1 MKIAETVAFGGSG
14 LNRAAELRTDPD
26 RIAELQADP
35 AARCMAIWRGKIL
48 IDRTAAN
55 AIVWL
60 NKHHDI
66 WGHAPEKPMFLGLDD
81 AGPRFA
87 CDVSDWQ
94 PKAIDEAAMSA
105 FFDPNEYAYPGLPE
119 GQVFAELR
127 GIMGQLTPRDAEFS
141 ATAKALLEWHSTHRF
156 CARCGESSEIINAGW
171 QRSCPVCGGQ
181 HFPRTDPV
189 VIMLITH
196 NNSVLVGRSPHWPEG
211 MYSLLAGFVEPG
223 ETIEA
228 AVRRE
233 VLEES
238 GIKVGPVTYLASQP
252 WAFPNSLM
260 IGCAGVA
267 LNTEIVVDP
276 LELDDAIWVSREDM
290 ALSFTGK
297 HPQINPA
304 REGSIAHFLLLNWL
318 ADKLD

>member
-1 MKIAETVAFGGSG
+1 MKIAETVTFGGSD

-35 AARCMAIWRGKIL
+35 EARCMAIWRGKIL
-48 IDRTAAN
+48 IDRTADN

-60 NKHHDI
+60 NKHHSI
-66 WGHAPEKPMFLGLDD
+66 WDHAAEKPMFLGLDE

-94 PKAIDEAAMSA
+94 PEAVDEDAMSG
-105 FFDPNEYAYPGLPE
+105 FFDPNEYAYPDQPE

-127 GIMGQLTPRDAEFS
+127 GIMSQLSPREAEFS
-141 ATAKALLEWHSTHRF
+141 ASAKALLEWHKTHRF
-156 CARCGESSEIINAGW
+156 CARCGEKSEIINAGW
-171 QRSCPVCGGQ
+171 QRSCSACGGQ

-196 NNSVLVGRSPHWPEG
+196 NNSVLLGRSPHWPKG

-223 ETIEA
+223 ETIEG

-260 IGCAGVA
+260 IGCAGEA
-267 LNTEIVVDP
+267 LSTDIILDP
-276 LELDDAIWVSREDM
+276 VELEEAMWVSREDV
-290 ALSFTGK
+290 ALAFTGK
-297 HPQINPA
+297 NPQINPA
-304 REGSIAHFLLLNWL
+304 REGAIAHFLLLNWL